1 MVFWYR
7 IVCVVVFLGYFAAT
21 MYGFPILNMLRGN
34 VGAHKGAS
42 QFHK

>member
-7 IVCVVVFLGYFAAT
+7 IVCVVVLTIYFVATARGYPLFN
-21 MYGFPILNMLRGN
+21 LLRSN
-34 VGAHKGAS
+34 IGAHKGAT